1 MVGREEIFDVTIIGG
16 GPVGLFTAFYAG
28 MRDLSV
34 KIIDSLPQLGGRPSV
49 IYPEKFI
56 YDIAGLP
63 KIRSKDLIENLVSQ
77 MSRFTQTIVLEQ
89 TVESFNKVEDEVF
102 EIKTDKGLHY
112 SKTVLITAGLGAFTP
127 RKLTLEHIETYEGQS
142 VHYFVNDLELFRNQN
157 VVVLGGGDSALDWAL
172 MLEGIASNVTLVH
185 RRDQFTAHEHTVN
198 QVQSSSIDVRTP
210 FVPVAIK
217 GESGK
222 LSELHLKN
230 SSTNEIEVLTVD
242 HIIVNYGFLSSLG
255 PLGQWG
261 LEMDKFSIKVNT
273 KMETS
278 IPGIYAVGDV
288 CSYDGKVKL
297 IATGFGEATIAINAA
312 KHFIDPTTS
321 KHVPHSSDM
330 FLDRS

>member
-1 MVGREEIFDVTIIGG
+1 MENHDAIFDVTIIGG

-63 KIRSKDLIENLVSQ
+63 KIRSKDLIQNLVNQ
-77 MSRFTQTIVLEQ
+77 MSMFTQTIVLEQ
-89 TVESFNKVEDEVF
+89 TVESFRKVENHVF

-112 SKTVLITAGLGAFTP
+112 SKTVMITAGLGAFTP
-127 RKLTLEHIETYEGQS
+127 RKLTVEHVEAYEGKS
-142 VHYFVNDLELFRNQN
+142 VHYFVNDIELLRDQH

-172 MLEGIASNVTLVH
+172 MLEGIAAKVWLVH

-198 QVQSSSIDVRTP
+198 QVKSSSIEVLTP
-210 FVPVAIK
+210 FVPITFEAEI
-217 GESGK
+217 GN
-222 LSELHLKN
+222 LSKVHLKN
-230 SSTNEIEVLTVD
+230 SSTNQIQVLEAD

-255 PLGQWG
+255 PLSSWG
-261 LEMDKFSIKVNT
+261 LEMDKYSIKVNT

-330 FLDRS
+330 FLD